1 MPTRRSALILAAAAP
16 GLVDG
21 EMFAQTGE
29 KTMGRPVVHFE
40 IGCRNLAKTGDFYSR
55 LFDWQVAASAAAATI
70 QTGSL
75 EGIQGHLTSLGHEPQ
90 NYTIFYVEVED
101 VKASLDKAVELGGKK
116 LVGPIAI
123 PTGTFA
129 WFADPEGNMIGL
141 LKPAAK

>member
-1 MPTRRSALILAAAAP
+1 
-16 GLVDG
+16 
-21 EMFAQTGE
+21 
-29 KTMGRPVVHFE
+29 MGRPVVHFE